1 MVKPPIL
8 GWLLAAPGNC
18 GPIRHEWAAVFK
30 PVTGQRRAALL
41 LLHCEPVATMGIL
54 RIIHILLVCEYLFIP
69 MVGYDHPRWA
79 VGRCERPT
87 RHLTLPPVFIR

>member
-41 LLHCEPVATMGIL
+41 FLHCEPVVAVGIHST
-54 RIIHILLVCEYLFIP
+54 IHPLLVCEFLFFP
-69 MVGYDHPRWA
+69 MDGYDHPGWTVRS
-79 VGRCERPT
+79 VRTPNETPDPSTSVHR
-87 RHLTLPPVFIR
+87 